1 MFCRFDVAK
10 TLPKL
15 GILDG
20 EKVTN
25 ALRKED
31 GERKLFPHLMC
42 ASQILAQDDLLRQ
55 QKVELE

>member
-1 MFCRFDVAK
+1 MAK

-31 GERKLFPHLMC
+31 GERKIFPHLMC